1 LLIVRRFERSI
12 DRVSRAGLLICALDR
27 ANFSSKDI
35 LPFCCLKPI
44 KPGRRLGTPGSP
56 LRENLARSSAQINL
70 VLSDYRMPSMKGVEF
85 LVRLMEFQPTVPPV
99 IISGNADRDAIIA
112 AVNDAQLVR
121 FIEKPWNDKQLRES
135 VLSILAN
142 VGKRGMTGRDRK

>member
-1 LLIVRRFERSI
+1 
-12 DRVSRAGLLICALDR
+12 
-27 ANFSSKDI
+27 
-35 LPFCCLKPI
+35 
-44 KPGRRLGTPGSP
+44 
-56 LRENLARSSAQINL
+56 
-70 VLSDYRMPSMKGVEF
+70 MPSMKGVEF